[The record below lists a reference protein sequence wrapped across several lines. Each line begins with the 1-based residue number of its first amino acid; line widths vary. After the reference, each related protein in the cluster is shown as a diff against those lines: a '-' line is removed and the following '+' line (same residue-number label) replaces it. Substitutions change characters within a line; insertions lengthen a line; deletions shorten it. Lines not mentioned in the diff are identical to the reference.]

1 MMERALWKILDFTEC
16 KRALVSVRS
25 LIGVPC
31 FCGGIINMYK
41 GSSKYTRKFLP
52 MLYGRSKKA

>member
-1 MMERALWKILDFTEC
+1 MMKKTLWKILDFIEC
-16 KRALVSVRS
+16 KRARVSVRL

-31 FCGGIINMYK
+31 FCGSIYNMYK